1 MEKLDVRDILSDESE
16 QLKVEPSMDQTDPV
30 KNDLG
35 QLVPTTGDTFYVN
48 EPLIPA
54 GLNTNLQ
61 AMLVAIGGGSVTRA
75 DAFWYSAH
83 QVAEGSYVSEMD
95 NEKRR
100 YKITGHTDFSRQAG
114 FYVYGLE
121 AVGK

>member
-1 MEKLDVRDILSDESE
+1 MEKVDVSDILADESE
-16 QLKVEPSMDQTDPV
+16 QLKIDPSVDQTDPV

-35 QLVPTTGDTFYVN
+35 QLIPTTGEPFYVN

-61 AMLVAIGGGSVTRA
+61 AMLVALGGGSATKA

-83 QVAEGSYVSEMD
+83 RVAEGSYVSEMD
-95 NEKRR
+95 DDGHR

-121 AVGK
+121 AVNK